1 MKTILKITSILG
13 LALTVVPSFLVFY
26 GIVDKPTHFK
36 VMLIGAIMWFA
47 TAPFWMKNPSLDD
60 AEEK

>member
-1 MKTILKITSILG
+1 
-13 LALTVVPSFLVFY
+13 VFY
-26 GIVDKPTHFK
+26 GIIDKPTHFK